1 MLYNKD
7 VQEALAAGYSLDD
20 IRRVAIEEYNEV
32 LAQGFDVKDARE
44 ALKETYGLTVG
55 TTKEDLDEAQFIAA
69 LTFSPI
75 EETSS
80 SSEISSNA
88 AQNSAEN
95 KGVKPVRT
103 IGEAFSAG
111 WQNSVAG
118 LVTRGEAPTLGIDND
133 STFLQK
139 AAAGIAQGI
148 GDIPSLAVG
157 GVLGVSI
164 GGALGAAATA
174 PTGPGAAVG
183 ATVGAT
189 VGGGAGAGFLT
200 EYMRQGLIDSYS
212 KGQVTSWSEY
222 ITRVKDA
229 MIAGGKGAIIGTI
242 AGGTGQAIAPLAQQA
257 AARVVAPSL
266 VKPAAGI
273 ATVTAEAAALETTM
287 SSLEG
292 RAPSMEGLML
302 AGITLGSF
310 KVAGSYGQ
318 EAKARVIDRANDFYI
333 RKFAEEFA
341 LTGRTPNAVHQASL
355 IDPNVRERVAAVNQR
370 ITVAED
376 MKYYRAHAVLSEA
389 DLKARGLDT
398 PEARAAKLA
407 DADLEGMPAPTAE
420 EYGSQWLYGSKRSAE
435 DAAAKR
441 FADEKLG
448 APRALTEEVW
458 VPKNKVFISLRGN
471 SDAVQAKVI
480 REYMKTPEGRAELEA
495 RDPQFFQNN
504 PDWWQK
510 FETVADERIVPTA
523 RELFENP
530 SSQFVHFLQNNKW
543 SGDLARKMSSNPSA
557 FRNFVDGS
565 QVQWAGILKQDPKG
579 TRYFLFDSKNIRPSA
594 KKVTGETPYDKAVE
608 QIAGRVSIDENL
620 PRTWKETLDNI
631 IFHFLDASHALNKG
645 AEKGKLTQAGLEAS
659 LSRGATGRA
668 EYMAYHN
675 MINYAGDTVGP
686 GLKTILSKVTDN
698 GGTMREFSVYLA
710 AKNFRELNERGMNT
724 AVDPDVAMSVLKGPR
739 AAIYEPIAKE
749 MAQFNKQLL
758 DYQLEAGILSKSRYD
773 KLRRDFRESVP
784 LDKLIE
790 AFEPDIRQNA
800 LDVLDAPTT
809 GKAREALKNGD
820 VERAFTSEDRLYLDP
835 IESQIRAAFLTTRLA
850 ARNEAFK
857 EAASLYGVPVDRM
870 DTSRMTA
877 ISYMVN
883 GKVHRSAV
891 PHEISKAAMALDG
904 GSYRMFNAALRGA
917 STMSQWFKVGT
928 TSTPAFAIKNVLR
941 DQLVNWLQVPRDVK
955 FVPFVD
961 AFRGLGEIIK
971 TKATGKDSAFTEWM
985 KDGGS
990 QSALVAA
997 NRDYSQRV
1005 IRDIQRTPVVNLIKD
1020 PLTHYREIV
1029 SLLSPVTVGKNV
1041 FRGLEAFSSYTDVMT
1056 RVGTY
1061 MKAKD
1066 AGYSGKE
1073 AAYISRMGTVDFAR
1087 SGATIK
1093 AVNQF
1098 IAFLNARIQGQ
1109 ARLVEA
1115 INADPVNVFSKIL
1128 RGVVIPSAL
1137 LALVK
1142 NDIIQSNQSPD
1153 DPLFDM
1159 AEQLKQIP
1167 VWDTTTNWHIP
1178 VPALNTI
1185 LRVAKPQELAIT
1197 AALPAESFVNYM
1209 FKSGSL
1215 EGVDYWKQLTDDG
1228 FLGGFFDLMV
1238 PNVIPT
1244 PLVGPTEVITNYSF
1258 FTGSN
1263 LIPAH
1268 LENTVPSLQYRPG
1281 TTTTAQFISEQLMKI
1296 DPSIGSGT
1304 LSRFLSPI
1312 GIDHIVR
1319 SWTGTLGQSF
1329 MQILD
1334 MTIDASGGYDAP
1346 VKPARRLEDLPFF
1359 STFMVKYPSL
1369 GARDIMEFN
1378 KEARE
1383 LQQRYN
1389 SIRTGLKSMSPR
1401 DQRIAQTL
1409 ATSTSFANLQSMT
1422 QAMGQMSRA
1431 TQMIQMANND
1441 PESKREQIENIYVQ
1455 MARVSGQGRKLIRQ
1469 IKLEM
1474 ESAGRNIEAQE

>member
-7 VQEALAAGYSLDD
+7 VQEALAAGYSLED
-20 IRRVAIEEYNEV
+20 IRQTAIEEYNEV
-32 LAQGFDVKDARE
+32 LAAGYDVKDARE
-44 ALKETYGLTVG
+44 ALKETYGLSVG
-55 TTKEDLDEAQFIAA
+55 TTKQDLDDAQFLAA
-69 LTFSPI
+69 LTFMPN
-75 EETSS
+75 EEA
-80 SSEISSNA
+80 SSETGRSLNA
-88 AQNSAEN
+88 AQSSTE
-95 KGVKPVRT
+95 KEGIKPVRS

-118 LVTRGEAPTLGIDND
+118 LAARGKAPTFAVDND
-133 STFLQK
+133 TTFIQK

-148 GDIPSLAVG
+148 GDIPSLVTG
-157 GVLGVSI
+157 GIFGS
-164 GGALGAAATA
+164 
-174 PTGPGAAVG
+174 AVG
-183 ATVGAT
+183 AVASGPAAPVGAV
-189 VGGGAGAGFLT
+189 VGGGAGAGFVT
-200 EYMRQGLIDSYS
+200 EYMRKSLMDSYA
-212 KGQVTSWSEY
+212 KGQTTSWLEY

-229 MIAGGKGAIIGTI
+229 MIAGGKGAVIGTV
-242 AGGTGQAIAPLAQQA
+242 AGGAGHVVAPLATQVASKAVTQA
-257 AARVVAPSL
+257 L
-266 VKPAAGI
+266 VKPV
-273 ATVTAEAAALETTM
+273 ATASTVAAEATALEATM
-287 SSLEG
+287 SVMEG

-318 EAKARVIDRANDFYI
+318 NVKAKIVDRANNFYI
-333 RKFAEEFA
+333 GKFADEFEA
-341 LTGRTPNAVHQASL
+341 TGRTPEAVRQATL
-355 IDPNVRERVAAVNQR
+355 IDPGVKERVAAVNQR

-376 MKYYRAHAVLSEA
+376 LKYYRAHTILSDA

-398 PEARAAKLA
+398 PEARAKKLS
-407 DADLEGMPAPTAE
+407 DAELEGQPAPTVE
-420 EYGSQWLYGSKRSAE
+420 DYGGKWLYGSKRAAE
-435 DAAAKR
+435 IAATKQ
-441 FADEKLG
+441 FAGETLG
-448 APRALTEEVW
+448 TPRALTEEVW
-458 VPKNKVFISLRGN
+458 VPKNRVFISLKGN
-471 SDAVQAKVI
+471 SDAIQAKVA
-480 REYMKTPEGRAELEA
+480 REYMNTPEGRAELEA
-495 RDPQFFQNN
+495 RDPQFFQDN

-510 FETVADERIVPTA
+510 FETTSDERLVPTA

-530 SSQFVHFLQNNKW
+530 SAEFVHFLQGHQW
-543 SGDLARKMSSNPSA
+543 SGDLARKMSSNPRA
-557 FRNFVDGS
+557 FQNFVDGS
-565 QVQWAGILKQDPKG
+565 PVKWAGIVKQDTKG
-579 TRYFLFDSKNIRPSA
+579 VRYFLFDSENVRPSA
-594 KKVTGETPYDKAVE
+594 KKVTGETAYDKAVE
-608 QIAGRVSIDENL
+608 QIEGRVSIGERL
-620 PRTWKETLDNI
+620 PRKLNETVDNL
-631 IFHFLDASHALNKG
+631 IFHTLDASHALNKG
-645 AEKGKLTQAGLEAS
+645 AGTGKYTQAYIEAS

-668 EYMAYHN
+668 EYMTYHN
-675 MINYAGDTVGP
+675 MINYAGETVGP
-686 GLKTILSKVTDN
+686 GLKTILSKVTAN
-698 GGTMREFSVYLA
+698 GGNMREFSVYLA
-710 AKNFRELNERGMNT
+710 ARNFRELNERGMST
-724 AVDPDVAMSVLKGPR
+724 AIDPDTTMSVLKGPN

-758 DYQLEAGILSKSRYD
+758 EYQLQAGLLSKSRYD
-773 KLRRDFRESVP
+773 QLRRDFRDSVP

-790 AFEPDIRQNA
+790 AFEPDLKQNA
-800 LDVLDAPTT
+800 MEVLDAPTT
-809 GKAREALKNGD
+809 SKARDALNRGD
-820 VERAFTSEDRLYLDP
+820 VEQAFTREDRLYLDP

-850 ARNEAFK
+850 ARNDAFK
-857 EAASLYGVPVDRM
+857 EAAKLYGVPVDRM

-917 STMSQWFKVGT
+917 STVSQWFKVGT
-928 TSTPAFAIKNVLR
+928 TSTPAFAIKNTLR
-941 DQLVNWLQVPRDVK
+941 DQLVNWLQVPRDVN

-961 AFRGLGEIIK
+961 AFRGIGEIIK
-971 TKATGKDSAFTEWM
+971 TKALGKESAFTEWM

-1005 IRDIQRTPVVNLIKD
+1005 IHDIQRTPVVNLIKD
-1020 PLTHYREIV
+1020 PLKHYREIV
-1029 SLLSPVTVGKNV
+1029 SLLSPVSVVRNAY
-1041 FRGLEAFSSYTDVMT
+1041 RGLEAFSSYTDVMT

-1073 AAYISRMGTVDFAR
+1073 AAFISRMGTVDFAR

-1115 INADPVNVFSKIL
+1115 IRADPVNVFSKVL

-1167 VWDTTTNWHIP
+1167 VWDATTNWHIP

-1209 FKSGSL
+1209 FKSGAMD
-1215 EGVDYWKQLTDDG
+1215 GVNYWEQLVEDG
-1228 FLGGFFDLMV
+1228 FLGGFYDLMI
-1238 PNVIPT
+1238 PNVLPT
-1244 PLVGPTEVITNYSF
+1244 PLVGPTEIISNYSF
-1258 FTGSN
+1258 FTGNN

-1268 LENTVPSLQYRPG
+1268 LENSVPSLQYRPG

-1312 GIDHIVR
+1312 GIDHMVR
-1319 SWTGTLGQSF
+1319 SWTGTLGQGF
-1329 MQILD
+1329 LQVLD
-1334 MTIDASGGYDAP
+1334 MAIDASGGYDAP
-1346 VKPARRLEDLPFF
+1346 IKPARHIEDLPFF
-1359 STFMVKYPSL
+1359 STFMVKYPTL
-1369 GARDIMEFN
+1369 GAKDIMEFN

-1389 SIRTGLKSMSPR
+1389 AIRTGMKSMSPR
-1401 DQRIAQTL
+1401 DRRIAQTL
-1409 ATSTSFANLQSMT
+1409 MTSTAFANLQPMT

-1431 TQMIQMANND
+1431 AQMIQMANND
-1441 PESKREQIENIYVQ
+1441 PESKRQQIENIYIQ

-1469 IKLEM
+1469 IKQEM
-1474 ESAGRNIEAQE
+1474 KNAQENLEAQE